1 MGSKANDSRMGTIGL
16 PDSSGISLRLTP
28 APEAV
33 INTSWAPTRMGMAVA
48 LSAAP
53 RLAAAPARTTR
64 RRSTRLIGFPPC
76 RDRDRCTN
84 GTGPSLMVGYTQD
97 RTRAE
102 GGLHGWRGGVL
113 HRREVDEQGRDRFRA
128 VVAGSIERVRRDVP
142 RRAR

>member
-1 MGSKANDSRMGTIGL
+1 MGSKANDSRIGTIGL

-53 RLAAAPARTTR
+53 RLAAAPARRTR

-76 RDRDRCTN
+76 RDQDRGTN
-84 GTGPSLMVGYTQD
+84 GTGPRPRVGS
-97 RTRAE
+97 TRDGARSA

-113 HRREVDEQGRDRFRA
+113 QRWEVDEQGRD
-128 VVAGSIERVRRDVP
+128 
-142 RRAR
+142 